1 MLELKKYDKAEL
13 AEIFGTIDTQGLKR
27 KLQRY
32 GIKYQTSGWGQ
43 NLTFTI
49 TETADPFKVFCID
62 ELEYDGRTDF
72 VKLRNFLY
80 CFLNDDEFRAMPD
93 EVKAHRMAEAGKPMC
108 RQTIAGYIAKLDA
121 QNLIDR
127 NSGEYIYYFAYKD
140 KQRIATRQE
149 YSEAWKQYWQDKAN
163 GADSM
168 TAIWFMRFKH
178 GGVARKQAMPQINGI
193 FLEKLNRLNDA
204 VCQSIENELGWYFL
218 SQSINSNI
226 YYIGVNRLT

>member
-1 MLELKKYDKAEL
+1 MLELRDYSKAEL
-13 AEIFGTIDTQGLKR
+13 VEIFGTEDAQGLKR

-32 GIKYQTSGWGQ
+32 GIKFQTTGRGQ

-62 ELEYDGRTDF
+62 ELGYDGRTDF

-93 EVKAHRMAEAGKPMC
+93 EVKEQRMKESGKPMC

-140 KQRIATRQE
+140 TQRIATRQE
-149 YSEAWKQYWQDKAN
+149 YSEAWKEYWEAKAA
-163 GADSM
+163 GANSM
-168 TAIWFMRFKH
+168 EAIGFMRFLH
-178 GGVARKQAMPQINGI
+178 GGVARKQAIPQSNGI
-193 FLEKLNRLNDA
+193 FLEKLNRLNA
-204 VCQSIENELGWYFL
+204 AICQSIENELG
-218 SQSINSNI
+218 
-226 YYIGVNRLT
+226 

>member
-1 MLELKKYDKAEL
+1 MLELRDYSKAEL
-13 AEIFGTIDTQGLKR
+13 VEIFGTEDAQGLKR

-32 GIKYQTSGWGQ
+32 GIKFQTTGRGQ

-49 TETADPFKVFCID
+49 TETADPFNVFCID
-62 ELEYDGRTDF
+62 ELGYDGRTDF

-93 EVKAHRMAEAGKPMC
+93 EVKEQRMKESGKPMC

-140 KQRIATRQE
+140 TQRIATRQE
-149 YSEAWKQYWQDKAN
+149 YSEAWKEYWEAKAA
-163 GADSM
+163 GANSM
-168 TAIWFMRFKH
+168 EAIGFMRFLH
-178 GGVARKQAMPQINGI
+178 GGVARKQAIPQINGI
-193 FLEKLNRLNDA
+193 FLEKLNRLNAA
-204 VCQSIENELGWYFL
+204 VCQSIENELG
-218 SQSINSNI
+218 
-226 YYIGVNRLT
+226 

>member
-1 MLELKKYDKAEL
+1 MLELRDYSKAEL
-13 AEIFGTIDTQGLKR
+13 VEIFGTEDAQGLKR

-32 GIKYQTSGWGQ
+32 GIKFQTTGRGQ

-62 ELEYDGRTDF
+62 ELGYDGRTDF

-93 EVKAHRMAEAGKPMC
+93 EVKEHRMKEEGKPMC

-140 KQRIATRQE
+140 TQRIATRQE
-149 YSEAWKQYWQDKAN
+149 YSEAWKEYWEAKAA
-163 GADSM
+163 GANSM
-168 TAIWFMRFKH
+168 EAIGFMRFLH
-178 GGVARKQAMPQINGI
+178 GGVARKQAIPQINGI
-193 FLEKLNRLNDA
+193 FLEKLNRLNAA
-204 VCQSIENELGWYFL
+204 VCQSIENELG
-218 SQSINSNI
+218 
-226 YYIGVNRLT
+226 

>member
-1 MLELKKYDKAEL
+1 MLELRTYTKAEL
-13 AEIFGTIDTQGLKR
+13 VEIFGTKDRQGLTR

-32 GIKYQTSGWGQ
+32 GIKYKPNGRGESM
-43 NLTFTI
+43 TFTI

-62 ELEYDGRTDF
+62 ELGYDGRTDF

-93 EVKAHRMAEAGKPMC
+93 EVKANRMKEAQKPMC

-121 QNLIDR
+121 QNLIDH

-149 YSEAWKQYWQDKAN
+149 YSEAWKQYWQDKAD

-168 TAIWFMRFKH
+168 TAISFMRFQY
-178 GGVARKQAMPQINGI
+178 GGVARKQAIPQINGI
-193 FLEKLNRLNDA
+193 FLEKLNRLNEA
-204 VCQSIENELGWYFL
+204 VCKSIENDLG
-218 SQSINSNI
+218 
-226 YYIGVNRLT
+226 

>member
-1 MLELKKYDKAEL
+1 MLELRDYSKTEL
-13 AEIFGTIDTQGLKR
+13 VEIFGTEDTQGLKR

-32 GIKYQTSGWGQ
+32 GIKFQTTGRGRT
-43 NLTFTI
+43 LTFTI

-62 ELEYDGRTDF
+62 ELGYDGRTDF

-93 EVKAHRMAEAGKPMC
+93 EVKEQRMKESGKPMC

-140 KQRIATRQE
+140 TQRIATRQE
-149 YSEAWKQYWQDKAN
+149 YSEAWKEYWEAKAA
-163 GADSM
+163 GANSM
-168 TAIWFMRFKH
+168 EAIGFMRFLH
-178 GGVARKQAMPQINGI
+178 GGVARKQAIPQINGI
-193 FLEKLNRLNDA
+193 FLEKLNRLNAA
-204 VCQSIENELGWYFL
+204 VCQSIENELG
-218 SQSINSNI
+218 
-226 YYIGVNRLT
+226 

>member
-1 MLELKKYDKAEL
+1 MLELRAYTKAEL
-13 AEIFGTIDTQGLKR
+13 VNIFGTQDRLGLTR

-32 GIKYQTSGWGQ
+32 GIKFQTAGRGE

-62 ELEYDGRTDF
+62 ELGYDGRTDF

-93 EVKAHRMAEAGKPMC
+93 EVKAKRMKEDGKPMC
-108 RQTIAGYIAKLDA
+108 RQTIAGYISKLDA

-140 KQRIATRQE
+140 TQRIATRQE
-149 YSEAWKQYWQDKAN
+149 YSAAWKVYWDAVN
-163 GADSM
+163 DGTPSRD
-168 TAIWFMRFKH
+168 AIWLMRFNH
-178 GGVARKQAMPQINGI
+178 GGVARKQAIPQINGI

-204 VCQSIENELGWYFL
+204 VCQSIENELG
-218 SQSINSNI
+218 
-226 YYIGVNRLT
+226 

>member
-13 AEIFGTIDTQGLKR
+13 AAIFGTIDTQGLKR

-32 GIKYQTSGWGQ
+32 GIKYLTSGWGQ

-62 ELEYDGRTDF
+62 ELGYDGRTDF

-80 CFLNDDEFRAMPD
+80 YFLNDDEFRAMPD

-168 TAIWFMRFKH
+168 TAIWFMRFNH
-178 GGVARKQAMPQINGI
+178 GGVARKQAIPQINGI

-204 VCQSIENELGWYFL
+204 VCQSIENELG
-218 SQSINSNI
+218 
-226 YYIGVNRLT
+226 

>member
-1 MLELKKYDKAEL
+1 MLELRDYSKAEL
-13 AEIFGTIDTQGLKR
+13 VEIFGTEDAQGLKR

-32 GIKYQTSGWGQ
+32 GIKFQTTGRGQ

-62 ELEYDGRTDF
+62 ELGYDGRTDF

-93 EVKAHRMAEAGKPMC
+93 EVKEQRMKESGKPMC

-140 KQRIATRQE
+140 TQRIATRQE
-149 YSEAWKQYWQDKAN
+149 YSEAWKEYWEAKAA
-163 GADSM
+163 GANSM
-168 TAIWFMRFKH
+168 EAIGFMRFLH
-178 GGVARKQAMPQINGI
+178 GGVARKQAIPQINGI
-193 FLEKLNRLNDA
+193 FLEKLNRLNA
-204 VCQSIENELGWYFL
+204 AICQSIENELG
-218 SQSINSNI
+218 
-226 YYIGVNRLT
+226 

>member
-1 MLELKKYDKAEL
+1 MLELRTYKKAEL
-13 AEIFGTIDTQGLKR
+13 VQVFGTEDTQGLKR
-27 KLQRY
+27 KLNRY
-32 GIKYQTSGWGQ
+32 GIKYQTDGRGST
-43 NLTFTI
+43 LTFTI

-62 ELEYDGRTDF
+62 ELGYDGRTDF

-93 EVKAHRMAEAGKPMC
+93 EVKAHRMQEAGKPMC

-121 QNLIDR
+121 MELIDR

-140 KQRIATRQE
+140 TQRIATRKE
-149 YSEAWKQYWQDKAN
+149 YSEAWKQYWQDKDN

-168 TAIWFMRFKH
+168 EAIAWMRFKH

-193 FLEKLNRLNDA
+193 YLEKINQLNTII
-204 VCQSIENELGWYFL
+204 CESIENELG
-218 SQSINSNI
+218 
-226 YYIGVNRLT
+226 

>member
-1 MLELKKYDKAEL
+1 MLELRDYSKTEL
-13 AEIFGTIDTQGLKR
+13 VEIFGTEDTQGLKR

-32 GIKYQTSGWGQ
+32 GIKFQTTGRGRT
-43 NLTFTI
+43 LTFTI

-62 ELEYDGRTDF
+62 ELGYDGRTDF

-93 EVKAHRMAEAGKPMC
+93 EVKEQRMKESGKPMC

-140 KQRIATRQE
+140 TQRIATRQE
-149 YSEAWKQYWQDKAN
+149 YSEAWKEYWEAKAA
-163 GADSM
+163 GANSIE
-168 TAIWFMRFKH
+168 AIGFMRFLH
-178 GGVARKQAMPQINGI
+178 GGVARKQAIPQINGI
-193 FLEKLNRLNDA
+193 FLEKLNRLNAA
-204 VCQSIENELGWYFL
+204 VCQSIENELG
-218 SQSINSNI
+218 
-226 YYIGVNRLT
+226 

>member
-1 MLELKKYDKAEL
+1 MLELRTYTKAEL
-13 AEIFGTIDTQGLKR
+13 VEIFGTKDKQGLTR

-32 GIKYQTSGWGQ
+32 GIKYQTAGRGE

-62 ELEYDGRTDF
+62 ELGYDGRTDF

-93 EVKAHRMAEAGKPMC
+93 EVKEQRMKESGKPMC

-140 KQRIATRQE
+140 TQRIATRQE
-149 YSEAWKQYWQDKAN
+149 YSEAWKEYWEAKAA
-163 GADSM
+163 GANSM
-168 TAIWFMRFKH
+168 EAIGFMRFLH
-178 GGVARKQAMPQINGI
+178 GGVARKQAIPQINGI
-193 FLEKLNRLNDA
+193 FLEKLNRLNAA
-204 VCQSIENELGWYFL
+204 VCQSIENELG
-218 SQSINSNI
+218 
-226 YYIGVNRLT
+226 

>member
-1 MLELKKYDKAEL
+1 MLELKKYDKSEL

-62 ELEYDGRTDF
+62 ELGYDGRTDF

-80 CFLNDDEFRAMPD
+80 CFLNDDESRAMPD
-93 EVKAHRMAEAGKPMC
+93 EGKAHRMAEAGKPMC

-140 KQRIATRQE
+140 TQRIATRQE

-204 VCQSIENELGWYFL
+204 VCQSIENELG
-218 SQSINSNI
+218 
-226 YYIGVNRLT
+226 

>member
-1 MLELKKYDKAEL
+1 MLELRDYSKAEL
-13 AEIFGTIDTQGLKR
+13 VEIFGTEDTQGLKR

-32 GIKYQTSGWGQ
+32 GIKFQTTGRGRT
-43 NLTFTI
+43 LTFTI

-62 ELEYDGRTDF
+62 ELGYDGRTDF

-93 EVKAHRMAEAGKPMC
+93 EVKEHRMKEEGKPMC

-140 KQRIATRQE
+140 TQRIATRQE
-149 YSEAWKQYWQDKAN
+149 YSEAWKEYWEAKAG
-163 GADSM
+163 GANSM
-168 TAIWFMRFKH
+168 EAIGFMRFLH
-178 GGVARKQAMPQINGI
+178 GGVARKQAIPQINGI
-193 FLEKLNRLNDA
+193 FLEKLNRLNTA
-204 VCQSIENELGWYFL
+204 ICQSIENELG
-218 SQSINSNI
+218 
-226 YYIGVNRLT
+226 

>member
-1 MLELKKYDKAEL
+1 MLELRTYTKAEL
-13 AEIFGTIDTQGLKR
+13 VEIFGTQDRQGLKR
-27 KLQRY
+27 KLNRY
-32 GIKYQTSGWGQ
+32 GIKYQTAGRGQ

-62 ELEYDGRTDF
+62 ELGYDGRTDF

-93 EVKAHRMAEAGKPMC
+93 EVKERRMKEAGKPMC

-149 YSEAWKQYWQDKAN
+149 YSEAWKQYWQDKAD

-204 VCQSIENELGWYFL
+204 VCQSIENELG
-218 SQSINSNI
+218 
-226 YYIGVNRLT
+226 

>member
-1 MLELKKYDKAEL
+1 MLELRTYTKAEL
-13 AEIFGTIDTQGLKR
+13 VEIFGTKDRQGLTR

-32 GIKYQTSGWGQ
+32 GIKYKPNGRGES
-43 NLTFTI
+43 LTFTI

-62 ELEYDGRTDF
+62 ELGYDGRTDF

-93 EVKAHRMAEAGKPMC
+93 EVKANRMKEAKKPMC

-121 QNLIDR
+121 QNLIDH

-140 KQRIATRQE
+140 TQRIATRQE

-168 TAIWFMRFKH
+168 TAISFMRFQY
-178 GGVARKQAMPQINGI
+178 GGVARKQAIPQINGI
-193 FLEKLNRLNDA
+193 FLEKLNRLNEA
-204 VCQSIENELGWYFL
+204 VCKSIENELG
-218 SQSINSNI
+218 
-226 YYIGVNRLT
+226 

>member
-62 ELEYDGRTDF
+62 ELGYDGRTDF

-140 KQRIATRQE
+140 TQRIATRQE
-149 YSEAWKQYWQDKAN
+149 YSEAWKQYWQHKDDGFSAGEAMAVMCAN
-163 GADSM
+163 Y
-168 TAIWFMRFKH
+168 
-178 GGVARKQAMPQINGI
+178 GGVARKQAIPEVNGI
-193 FLEKLNRLNDA
+193 YNEKIEQMLSYI
-204 VCQSIENELGWYFL
+204 QKSIENEMEG
-218 SQSINSNI
+218 
-226 YYIGVNRLT
+226 

>member
-62 ELEYDGRTDF
+62 ELGYDGRTDF

-204 VCQSIENELGWYFL
+204 VCQSIENELG
-218 SQSINSNI
+218 
-226 YYIGVNRLT
+226 

>member
-1 MLELKKYDKAEL
+1 MLELRDYSKAEL
-13 AEIFGTIDTQGLKR
+13 VEIFGTEDAQGLKR

-32 GIKYQTSGWGQ
+32 GIKFQTTGRGQ

-62 ELEYDGRTDF
+62 ELGYDGRTDF

-93 EVKAHRMAEAGKPMC
+93 EVKEQRMKESGKPMC
-108 RQTIAGYIAKLDA
+108 RQTITGYIAKLDA

-140 KQRIATRQE
+140 TQRIATRQE
-149 YSEAWKQYWQDKAN
+149 YSEAWKEYWEAKAA
-163 GADSM
+163 GANSM
-168 TAIWFMRFKH
+168 EAIGFMRFLH
-178 GGVARKQAMPQINGI
+178 GGVARKQAIPQINGI
-193 FLEKLNRLNDA
+193 FLEKLNRLNAA
-204 VCQSIENELGWYFL
+204 VCQSIENELG
-218 SQSINSNI
+218 
-226 YYIGVNRLT
+226 

>member
-13 AEIFGTIDTQGLKR
+13 VEIFGTIDTQGLKR

-62 ELEYDGRTDF
+62 EFGYDGRTDF

-204 VCQSIENELGWYFL
+204 VCQSIENELG
-218 SQSINSNI
+218 
-226 YYIGVNRLT
+226 

>member
-1 MLELKKYDKAEL
+1 MLELRDYSKTEL
-13 AEIFGTIDTQGLKR
+13 VEIFGTEDTQGLKR

-32 GIKYQTSGWGQ
+32 GIKFQTTGRGRT
-43 NLTFTI
+43 LTFTI

-62 ELEYDGRTDF
+62 ELGYDGRTDF

-93 EVKAHRMAEAGKPMC
+93 EVKEQRMKEFGKPMC

-140 KQRIATRQE
+140 TQRIATRQE
-149 YSEAWKQYWQDKAN
+149 YSEAWKEYWEAKAA
-163 GADSM
+163 GANSM
-168 TAIWFMRFKH
+168 EAIGFMRFLH
-178 GGVARKQAMPQINGI
+178 GGVARKQAIPQINGI
-193 FLEKLNRLNDA
+193 FLEKLNRLNAA
-204 VCQSIENELGWYFL
+204 VCQSIENELG
-218 SQSINSNI
+218 
-226 YYIGVNRLT
+226 

>member
-1 MLELKKYDKAEL
+1 MLELRDYSKAEL
-13 AEIFGTIDTQGLKR
+13 VEIFGTEDAQGLKR

-32 GIKYQTSGWGQ
+32 GIKFQTTGRGRT
-43 NLTFTI
+43 LTFTI

-62 ELEYDGRTDF
+62 ELGYDGRTDF

-93 EVKAHRMAEAGKPMC
+93 EVKEQRMKESGKPMC

-140 KQRIATRQE
+140 TQRIATRQE
-149 YSEAWKQYWQDKAN
+149 YSEAWKEYWEAKAA
-163 GADSM
+163 GANSIE
-168 TAIWFMRFKH
+168 AIGFMRFLH
-178 GGVARKQAMPQINGI
+178 GGVARKQAIPQINGI
-193 FLEKLNRLNDA
+193 FLEKLNRLNAA
-204 VCQSIENELGWYFL
+204 VCQSIENELG
-218 SQSINSNI
+218 
-226 YYIGVNRLT
+226 

>member
-1 MLELKKYDKAEL
+1 MLELRNYTKGEL
-13 AEIFGTIDTQGLKR
+13 VEIFGTEDTQGLKR

-32 GIKYQTSGWGQ
+32 GIKFQTTGRGQ

-62 ELEYDGRTDF
+62 ELGYDGRTDF

-93 EVKAHRMAEAGKPMC
+93 EVKEQRMKEAGKPMC

-140 KQRIATRQE
+140 TQRIATHQE
-149 YSEAWKQYWQDKAN
+149 YSEAWKEYWESKAN
-163 GADSM
+163 GANSIE
-168 TAIWFMRFKH
+168 AICFMRYKH
-178 GGVARKQAMPQINGI
+178 GGVARKQAIPQINGI

-204 VCQSIENELGWYFL
+204 VCRSIENELG
-218 SQSINSNI
+218 
-226 YYIGVNRLT
+226 

>member
-1 MLELKKYDKAEL
+1 MLELRDYSKAEL
-13 AEIFGTIDTQGLKR
+13 VEIFGTEDAQGLKR

-32 GIKYQTSGWGQ
+32 GIKFQTTGRGQ

-62 ELEYDGRTDF
+62 ELGYDGRTDF
-72 VKLRNFLY
+72 VKLRNFMY

-93 EVKAHRMAEAGKPMC
+93 EVKEQRMKESGKPMC

-140 KQRIATRQE
+140 TQRIATRQE
-149 YSEAWKQYWQDKAN
+149 YSEAWKEYWEAKAA
-163 GADSM
+163 GANSM
-168 TAIWFMRFKH
+168 EAIGFMRFLH
-178 GGVARKQAMPQINGI
+178 GGVARKQAIPQINGI
-193 FLEKLNRLNDA
+193 FLEKLNRLNAA
-204 VCQSIENELGWYFL
+204 VCQSIENELG
-218 SQSINSNI
+218 
-226 YYIGVNRLT
+226 

>member
-1 MLELKKYDKAEL
+1 MLELRDYSKAEL
-13 AEIFGTIDTQGLKR
+13 VEIFGTEDAQGLKR

-32 GIKYQTSGWGQ
+32 GIKFQTTGRGQ

-62 ELEYDGRTDF
+62 ELGYDGRTDF

-93 EVKAHRMAEAGKPMC
+93 EVKEHRMKEAGKPMC

-140 KQRIATRQE
+140 TQRIATRQE
-149 YSEAWKQYWQDKAN
+149 YSEAWKEYWEAKAA
-163 GADSM
+163 GANSM
-168 TAIWFMRFKH
+168 EAIGFMRFLH
-178 GGVARKQAMPQINGI
+178 GGVARKQAIPQINGI
-193 FLEKLNRLNDA
+193 FLEKLNRLNAA
-204 VCQSIENELGWYFL
+204 VCQSIENELG
-218 SQSINSNI
+218 
-226 YYIGVNRLT
+226 